1 MWLPL
6 AGAGAQPKRHQVRPA
21 VLELLTAMEGVPAHV
36 WGRRTDVLAW
46 NQTASAVFG
55 DWAARAPQE
64 RNWAGGAVTG
74 R

>member
-1 MWLPL
+1 M
-6 AGAGAQPKRHQVRPA
+6 
-21 VLELLTAMEGVPAHV
+21 LELLTAMEGVPAHV